1 MILGR
6 PAGVRLSASGSP
18 VSALTSCLD
27 NCIASIYLK
36 RTPKGEIEKMAKIIS
51 ISTLR
56 QGVTQVVKELREHR
70 QPWTLIQRSR
80 PVAVLLDY
88 ETFEA
93 MQSRLRELEEEHLL
107 RVVAEG
113 RDEHRRGK
121 TRKINSLAD
130 LR

>member
-1 MILGR
+1 M
-6 PAGVRLSASGSP
+6 P
-18 VSALTSCLD
+18 
-27 NCIASIYLK
+27 
-36 RTPKGEIEKMAKIIS
+36 KIIN

-56 QGVTQVVKELREHR
+56 QGVSQVVRELREHR

-88 ETFEA
+88 DTFEA

-113 RDEHRRGK
+113 RDEQRRGK
-121 TRKINSLAD
+121 TRKVNSLAD

>member
-1 MILGR
+1 M
-6 PAGVRLSASGSP
+6 
-18 VSALTSCLD
+18 
-27 NCIASIYLK
+27 
-36 RTPKGEIEKMAKIIS
+36 PKLINIS
-51 ISTLR
+51 SLR
-56 QGVTQVVKELREHR
+56 QGVTKVVRNLREDR

-113 RDEHRRGK
+113 REEHKRGK
-121 TRKINSLAD
+121 TRKIRSLAD

>member
-1 MILGR
+1 
-6 PAGVRLSASGSP
+6 
-18 VSALTSCLD
+18 
-27 NCIASIYLK
+27 
-36 RTPKGEIEKMAKIIS
+36 MAKIIS

-56 QGVTQVVKELREHR
+56 QRVTQVVKELLEHR

-113 RDEHRRGK
+113 RNEHRRGK

>member
-1 MILGR
+1 
-6 PAGVRLSASGSP
+6 
-18 VSALTSCLD
+18 
-27 NCIASIYLK
+27 
-36 RTPKGEIEKMAKIIS
+36 MAKIIS

-88 ETFEA
+88 ETYEA
-93 MQSRLRELEEEHLL
+93 MQSRLRELEEENLL

-113 RDEHRRGK
+113 RDEHKRGR
-121 TRKINSLAD
+121 TRKISSLAD

>member
-1 MILGR
+1 
-6 PAGVRLSASGSP
+6 
-18 VSALTSCLD
+18 
-27 NCIASIYLK
+27 
-36 RTPKGEIEKMAKIIS
+36 MAKIIS

-56 QGVTQVVKELREHR
+56 QGVTQAVKELREHR

-88 ETFEA
+88 ETYEA

-121 TRKINSLAD
+121 ARKISSLAD

>member
-1 MILGR
+1 M
-6 PAGVRLSASGSP
+6 P
-18 VSALTSCLD
+18 
-27 NCIASIYLK
+27 
-36 RTPKGEIEKMAKIIS
+36 KIIS
-51 ISTLR
+51 ISSLR
-56 QGVTQVVKELREHR
+56 QEATQVVKDLRDNR

-93 MQSRLRELEEEHLL
+93 MQNRLHELEEEHLL

-113 RDEHRRGK
+113 RKEHRRGK
-121 TRKINSLAD
+121 SRKIKSLAD

>member
-1 MILGR
+1 M
-6 PAGVRLSASGSP
+6 P
-18 VSALTSCLD
+18 
-27 NCIASIYLK
+27 
-36 RTPKGEIEKMAKIIS
+36 KIIS
-51 ISTLR
+51 ISSLR
-56 QGVTQVVKELREHR
+56 QEATQVVKDLREHR

-93 MQSRLRELEEEHLL
+93 MQTRLRELEEEHLL

-113 RDEHRRGK
+113 RKEIRRGK
-121 TRKINSLAD
+121 ARLIKSLAD